1 MTLTT
6 DRTTAVDGASDAAE
20 TESKQ
25 HRGFH
30 LVIALSVTT
39 AVWVPLFVARVQAHQ
54 ANVDDFLYAGVA
66 RNLIWDGN
74 VVSAI
79 LHSGSTSPLVP
90 TLAAPGA
97 DMGGVYGAMTVELP
111 FLLMLVAGTFVLA
124 RVWLSPLVAMVAALV
139 VGLNEDV
146 SGYAVM
152 LHFAVPTV
160 AALVWAFASYAR
172 SRHFRDWKWSLIF
185 GVSIAAMLLSRS
197 MAIVYLVPLVFV
209 VGIDLLVDI
218 VRKGDVLRLP
228 ALAALAIAVVVAG
241 PWWLVSGP
249 AALHYLHSAG
259 YQPSAGLT
267 YQGGAL
273 NATTIVQRTKW
284 TLAELGWGQ
293 SWALVIALL
302 AALWFA
308 VRRRRSLNLTALW
321 MLVIWAVL
329 TSLILSTTSNQ
340 GTADGLPVNVILIV
354 VAAAVLGQLSWRFR
368 PVAAT
373 AVVGILAV
381 GLVAEVSN
389 GTGQWWPAA
398 PYRVDV
404 FASGGTARTNVDQ
417 LTAQVV
423 HLIGS
428 APTLMA
434 QDSDILNTNGMR
446 WNAGH
451 KSPSLFVPSKTS
463 DGTREAIRELAR
475 VRMVVTGWSTG
486 SYQPL
491 VDQGAVESAASRDG
505 FGVVRVWQGSQGT
518 SFVIWRR
525 GKAARNISVPS
536 PSTQVVRPGEGTDIK
551 GSLFLVATSTDRVL
565 GTTAVHFTIS
575 GSGVA
580 RSTTIPADRFPYGW
594 IGGVNTTTLP
604 DGTYTIQSVAIN
616 AAGAIGRSKPITVHV
631 DN

>member
-1 MTLTT
+1 MTLTA
-6 DRTTAVDGASDAAE
+6 DHATAVDDESDAVE
-20 TESKQ
+20 TDSKQ

-30 LVIALSVTT
+30 LVVALSVTT

-124 RVWLSPLVAMVAALV
+124 RVWLSPVVAMVAALV

-209 VGIDLLVDI
+209 IGIDLLVDI
-218 VRKGDVLRLP
+218 VKKGDVLRLP
-228 ALAALAIAVVVAG
+228 ALAALAIALAVAG
-241 PWWLVSGP
+241 PWWLVSGS

-293 SWALVIALL
+293 SWALGIALL

-321 MLVIWAVL
+321 MLVVWAVL

-373 AVVGILAV
+373 AVVAVLAV
-381 GLVAEVSN
+381 GLVAEVSS
-389 GTGQWWPAA
+389 GTGQWWPVA

-417 LTAQVV
+417 FTAQVV

-428 APTLMA
+428 APTLVA
-434 QDSDILNTNGMR
+434 QDSDLLNTNGMR

-451 KSPSLFVPSKTS
+451 KSLSLFVPPKTS
-463 DGTREAIRELAR
+463 DGTREAIRGLAR
-475 VRMVVTGWSTG
+475 VRMAVTGWSPG
-486 SYQPL
+486 SYHPL

-505 FGVVRVWQGSQGT
+505 FGIVRVWQGSQGT

-536 PSTQVVRPGEGTDIK
+536 PSTTVVRPGDGTDVR
-551 GSLFLVATSTDRVL
+551 GGLYLVAASTDRVL
-565 GTTAVHFTIS
+565 ATTAVHFTIS

-580 RSTTIPADRFPYGW
+580 RSTTIPAGRFPYGW
-594 IGGVNTTTLP
+594 IGGLNTTTLP
-604 DGTYTIQSVAIN
+604 DGTYTIRSVAIN
-616 AAGAIGRSKPITVHV
+616 AAGAIGRSKPVTVHV

>member
-1 MTLTT
+1 MTLAT
-6 DRTTAVDGASDAAE
+6 DRPIAVASEPDAVA
-20 TESKQ
+20 TDPKQ
-25 HRGFH
+25 HRAFP
-30 LVIALSVTT
+30 LVVALLVTT

-54 ANVDDFLYAGVA
+54 ANVDDFLYADVA
-66 RNLIWDGN
+66 RNLIWGGN

-79 LHSGSTSPLVP
+79 LHTGQTSPLVP

-97 DMGGVYGAMTVELP
+97 DMGGVYGAMAVELP
-111 FLLMLVAGTFVLA
+111 FLLMLVAGTYVLA
-124 RVWLSPLVAMVAALV
+124 RVWLSPVVAMVAALV

-160 AALVWAFASYAR
+160 AALVWAFASYVR
-172 SRHFRDWKWSLIF
+172 SRHLRDWKWSLIF
-185 GVSIAAMLLSRS
+185 GASIAVMLLSRS
-197 MAIVYLVPLVFV
+197 MAIVYLIPLVLV
-209 VGIDLLVDI
+209 VGIDVLVDM
-218 VRKGDVLRLP
+218 VKKGDVLRLP
-228 ALAALAIAVVVAG
+228 ALSALAITLVVAG
-241 PWWLVSGP
+241 PWWLVSGS

-259 YQPSAGLT
+259 YQTSAGLT

-293 SWALVIALL
+293 SWALFIALL

-308 VRRRRSLNLTALW
+308 VRRRRDLNFTALW

-354 VAAAVLGQLSWRFR
+354 VAAAVLGQVSWRFR
-368 PVAAT
+368 PVAAV
-373 AVVGILAV
+373 AIAAILAV
-381 GLVAEVSN
+381 GLVAEVFG

-404 FASGGTARTNVDQ
+404 FSSGGTARTNVDQ

-428 APTLMA
+428 TPTLVA

-446 WNAGH
+446 WNAGRA
-451 KSPSLFVPSKTS
+451 SLSLSVPPKTS
-463 DGTREAIRELAR
+463 DGTRVAISELAR
-475 VRMVVTGWSTG
+475 VRMVITGWSPG
-486 SYQPL
+486 SYHPL

-505 FGVVRVWQGSQGT
+505 FRIVRVWQGSQGT
-518 SFVIWRR
+518 SFVVWRR
-525 GKAARNISVPS
+525 GNGAGNISVPF
-536 PSTQVVRPGEGTDIK
+536 PSTTVARPGD
-551 GSLFLVATSTDRVL
+551 GSDVRGSVYLVADSTDRVL
-565 GTTAVHFTIS
+565 ATTAVHFTIS
-575 GSGVA
+575 SSGVT
-580 RSTTIPADRFPYGW
+580 RSTIPAGRFPYGW
-594 IGGVNTTTLP
+594 IGGLNTTTLP
-604 DGTYTIQSVAIN
+604 DGTYTIRSVAIN
-616 AAGAIGRSKPITVHV
+616 AAGAIGRSKPVTVHV